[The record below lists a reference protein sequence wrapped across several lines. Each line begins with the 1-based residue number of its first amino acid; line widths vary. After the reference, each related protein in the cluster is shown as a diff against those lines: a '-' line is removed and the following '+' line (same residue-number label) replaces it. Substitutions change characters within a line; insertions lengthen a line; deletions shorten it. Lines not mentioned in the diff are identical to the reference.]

1 MGGWWSSLPF
11 SALFL
16 PASRP
21 GAPSRRTRSR
31 AQRKVTRVPKRL
43 EQLSCRDR
51 LRAGGVGP
59 GEGKARPPCSLPVL
73 EGSLQQERSDSAQ
86 GQTAHRCSQC
96 TWPSWVLLPIAT
108 AGCSAGHTRVQGQQR
123 SSEPGLA
130 VGSWGGSFVFTAHRP
145 EVKEA
150 QIKGEIPSL

>member
-59 GEGKARPPCSLPVL
+59 GEGQARPPCSLPVL
-73 EGSLQQERSDSAQ
+73 EGSLQQERSDSAR
-86 GQTAHRCSQC
+86 GQTDHRCSQYP
-96 TWPSWVLLPIAT
+96 WPSWVLLPIAT
-108 AGCSAGHTRVQGQQR
+108 AGCSAGHKRVCKG
-123 SSEPGLA
+123 SSAA
-130 VGSWGGSFVFTAHRP
+130 VSRGWQWGHG
-145 EVKEA
+145 EA
-150 QIKGEIPSL
+150 ALCSLPIDRR